1 MRLKIMQGNRKF
13 ATMNEI
19 INSEKFLFIKQ
30 NESETSTKQL
40 RYRQYESILVH
51 NNKKFIK

>member
-1 MRLKIMQGNRKF
+1 MQGNRKF